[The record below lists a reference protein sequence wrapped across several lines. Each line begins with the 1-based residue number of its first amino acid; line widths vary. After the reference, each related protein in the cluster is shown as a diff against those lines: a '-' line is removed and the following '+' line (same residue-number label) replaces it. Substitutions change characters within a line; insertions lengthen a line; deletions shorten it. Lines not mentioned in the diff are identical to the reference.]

1 MNLAFLCAQL
11 LEDPKKIYT
20 SESTSNARCL
30 IGLPPIGNK
39 AVTRI
44 QLTVYGKQVD
54 QLANLKAGHQIYLHG
69 SKLRYDIDTKEFRL
83 EGGNFGTVSHEYFP
97 VFNTVILSGRCI
109 KNINRDDERDYKVT
123 PSGLMICNQSL
134 SVNTGRNQSDI
145 FNFYAINSTEDRNK
159 LAELLKNFTRKG
171 VGLTVQ
177 GRLLTDEW
185 KDKMTGQGRSQT
197 KIQLIQMTLGPK
209 TQTNPDAIEPKTNLA
224 SGTAPETL
232 WGNQQDDSGPAI
244 GGLPGLDQVGS
255 PWGEATEQ
263 PTAAA
268 ANVPSSAP
276 EGEDPPFSTKMIQSP
291 KLSR

>member
-109 KNINRDDERDYKVT
+109 KNINKDDERDYKVT

-209 TQTNPDAIEPKTNLA
+209 TQAAPDSIEPKTNLA
-224 SGTAPETL
+224 SGAAPETL

-276 EGEDPPFSTKMIQSP
+276 EGEDPPF
-291 KLSR
+291 

>member
-185 KDKMTGQGRSQT
+185 KDKTTGQGRSQT

-209 TQTNPDAIEPKTNLA
+209 SQPSPDAIEPKTNLA
-224 SGTAPETL
+224 SGAAPETL

-276 EGEDPPFSTKMIQSP
+276 EGEDPPF
-291 KLSR
+291 

>member
-69 SKLRYDIDTKEFRL
+69 SKLRYDIETKEFRL

-109 KNINRDDERDYKVT
+109 KNINKDDERDYKVT

-209 TQTNPDAIEPKTNLA
+209 TQAAPDAIEPKTNLA

-276 EGEDPPFSTKMIQSP
+276 EGEDPPF
-291 KLSR
+291 

>member
-69 SKLRYDIDTKEFRL
+69 SKLRYDIDTKEFRF

-109 KNINRDDERDYKVT
+109 KNINRDDERDYKVI

-224 SGTAPETL
+224 SGTAPESL

-244 GGLPGLDQVGS
+244 GGLPGLDQVSS

-276 EGEDPPFSTKMIQSP
+276 EGEDPPF
-291 KLSR
+291 

>member
-69 SKLRYDIDTKEFRL
+69 SKLRYDIETKEFRL

-109 KNINRDDERDYKVT
+109 KNINKDDERDYKVT

-145 FNFYAINSTEDRNK
+145 FNFYAINNMEDRNK

-276 EGEDPPFSTKMIQSP
+276 EGEDPPF
-291 KLSR
+291 

>member
-109 KNINRDDERDYKVT
+109 KNINKDDERDYKVT

-134 SVNTGRNQSDI
+134 SVSTGRNQSDI

-209 TQTNPDAIEPKTNLA
+209 TQSAPDAIEPKTNLA

-244 GGLPGLDQVGS
+244 GGLPGLDQVSS

-276 EGEDPPFSTKMIQSP
+276 EGEDPPF
-291 KLSR
+291 

>member
-69 SKLRYDIDTKEFRL
+69 SKLRYNIETKEFRL

-276 EGEDPPFSTKMIQSP
+276 EGEDPPF
-291 KLSR
+291 

>member
-185 KDKMTGQGRSQT
+185 KDKTTGQGRSQT

-209 TQTNPDAIEPKTNLA
+209 TQSNPDAIEPKTNLA
-224 SGTAPETL
+224 SGTAPESL
-232 WGNQQDDSGPAI
+232 WGNQQDDSGPAM

-255 PWGEATEQ
+255 PWGETTEQ

-276 EGEDPPFSTKMIQSP
+276 EGEDPPF
-291 KLSR
+291 

>member
-209 TQTNPDAIEPKTNLA
+209 TQSNPDAIEPKTNLA

-276 EGEDPPFSTKMIQSP
+276 EGEDPPF
-291 KLSR
+291 

>member
-11 LEDPKKIYT
+11 LEDPKKVYT

-69 SKLRYDIDTKEFRL
+69 SKLRYDIDTREFRL

-224 SGTAPETL
+224 SGTAPESL
-232 WGNQQDDSGPAI
+232 WGNQQDDSGPAM

-276 EGEDPPFSTKMIQSP
+276 DGEDPPF
-291 KLSR
+291 

>member
-134 SVNTGRNQSDI
+134 SVSTGRNQSDI

-255 PWGEATEQ
+255 PWGETTEQ

-276 EGEDPPFSTKMIQSP
+276 EGEDPPF
-291 KLSR
+291 

>member
-11 LEDPKKIYT
+11 ADDPKRVYT
-20 SESTSNARCL
+20 SESSSNATCTVM
-30 IGLPPIGNK
+30 LPPIGNK
-39 AVTRI
+39 APTKI

-69 SKLRYDIDTKEFRL
+69 SKLRYDIDTREFRL

-109 KNINRDDERDYKVT
+109 KNINRNDDRDYKVT

-159 LAELLKNFTRKG
+159 LAELLLNFTRKG

-177 GRLLTDEW
+177 GRLLTDKW
-185 KDKMTGQGRSQT
+185 KDKNTGEERSQT

-209 TQTNPDAIEPKTNLA
+209 TQSAPDEIEPKNNLA
-224 SGTAPETL
+224 SNTTPETL

-255 PWGEATEQ
+255 PWGEATGQ
-263 PTAAA
+263 PTAAT
-268 ANVPSSAP
+268 ANVPSSTPDEEGAP
-276 EGEDPPFSTKMIQSP
+276 F
-291 KLSR
+291 

>member
-185 KDKMTGQGRSQT
+185 KDKTTGQGRSQT

-209 TQTNPDAIEPKTNLA
+209 TQPSPDAIEPKTNLA
-224 SGTAPETL
+224 SGTAPESL

-244 GGLPGLDQVGS
+244 GGLPGLDQVSS

-276 EGEDPPFSTKMIQSP
+276 EGEDPPF
-291 KLSR
+291 

>member
-232 WGNQQDDSGPAI
+232 WGNQQDDRGPAI

-255 PWGEATEQ
+255 PWGETAEQ

-276 EGEDPPFSTKMIQSP
+276 EGEDPPF
-291 KLSR
+291 

>member
-209 TQTNPDAIEPKTNLA
+209 TQSAPDAIEPKTNLA

-244 GGLPGLDQVGS
+244 GGLPGLDQVSS

-276 EGEDPPFSTKMIQSP
+276 EGEDPPF
-291 KLSR
+291 

>member
-109 KNINRDDERDYKVT
+109 KNINRDDERDFKVT
-123 PSGLMICNQSL
+123 ASGLMICNQSL

-232 WGNQQDDSGPAI
+232 WGNQQDDSGPAM

-276 EGEDPPFSTKMIQSP
+276 EGEDPPF
-291 KLSR
+291 

>member
-134 SVNTGRNQSDI
+134 SVSTGRNQSDI

-276 EGEDPPFSTKMIQSP
+276 EGEDPPF
-291 KLSR
+291 

>member
-134 SVNTGRNQSDI
+134 SVSTGRNQSDI

-232 WGNQQDDSGPAI
+232 WGNQQDDSGPAM

-263 PTAAA
+263 PTVAA

-276 EGEDPPFSTKMIQSP
+276 EGEDPPF
-291 KLSR
+291 

>member
-54 QLANLKAGHQIYLHG
+54 QLANLRAGHQIYLHG

-109 KNINRDDERDYKVT
+109 KNINKDDERDYKVT

-276 EGEDPPFSTKMIQSP
+276 EGEDPPF
-291 KLSR
+291 

>member
-54 QLANLKAGHQIYLHG
+54 QLANLRAGHQIYLHG
-69 SKLRYDIDTKEFRL
+69 SKLRYDIETKEFRL

-109 KNINRDDERDYKVT
+109 KNINKNDDRDYKVT

-134 SVNTGRNQSDI
+134 SVSTGRNQSDI

-209 TQTNPDAIEPKTNLA
+209 TQPSPDAIEPKTNLA
-224 SGTAPETL
+224 SGTAPESL

-244 GGLPGLDQVGS
+244 GGLPGLDQVSS

-268 ANVPSSAP
+268 ANVPSSAL
-276 EGEDPPFSTKMIQSP
+276 EGEDPPF
-291 KLSR
+291 

>member
-109 KNINRDDERDYKVT
+109 KNINKDDERDYKVT

-209 TQTNPDAIEPKTNLA
+209 TQATPDTIEPKTNLA

-232 WGNQQDDSGPAI
+232 WGNQQDDSGPAM

-276 EGEDPPFSTKMIQSP
+276 EGEDPPF
-291 KLSR
+291 

>member
-109 KNINRDDERDYKVT
+109 KNINKDDERDYKVT

-255 PWGEATEQ
+255 PWGETTEQ

-276 EGEDPPFSTKMIQSP
+276 EGEDPPF
-291 KLSR
+291 

>member
-209 TQTNPDAIEPKTNLA
+209 TQSNPDAIEPKTNLA

-232 WGNQQDDSGPAI
+232 WGNQQDDSGPAM

-276 EGEDPPFSTKMIQSP
+276 EGEDPPF
-291 KLSR
+291 

>member
-109 KNINRDDERDYKVT
+109 KNINKDDERDYKVT

-185 KDKMTGQGRSQT
+185 KDKITGQGRSQT

-209 TQTNPDAIEPKTNLA
+209 TQSAPDAIEPKTNLA

-276 EGEDPPFSTKMIQSP
+276 EGEDPPF
-291 KLSR
+291 

>member
-232 WGNQQDDSGPAI
+232 WGNQQDDSGPAM

-276 EGEDPPFSTKMIQSP
+276 DGEDPPF
-291 KLSR
+291 

>member
-69 SKLRYDIDTKEFRL
+69 SKLRYDIETKEFRL

-209 TQTNPDAIEPKTNLA
+209 TQAAPDAIEPKTNLA

-276 EGEDPPFSTKMIQSP
+276 EGEDPPF
-291 KLSR
+291 

>member
-109 KNINRDDERDYKVT
+109 KNINKDDERDYKVT

-145 FNFYAINSTEDRNK
+145 FNFYAINNMEDRNK

-209 TQTNPDAIEPKTNLA
+209 TQAAPDAIEPKTNLA

-276 EGEDPPFSTKMIQSP
+276 EGEDPPF
-291 KLSR
+291 

>member
-244 GGLPGLDQVGS
+244 GGLPGVDQGGS

-276 EGEDPPFSTKMIQSP
+276 EGEDPPF
-291 KLSR
+291 

>member
-224 SGTAPETL
+224 SGTAPESL

-255 PWGEATEQ
+255 PWGETTEQ

-268 ANVPSSAP
+268 AHVPSSAP
-276 EGEDPPFSTKMIQSP
+276 EGEDPPF
-291 KLSR
+291 

>member
-109 KNINRDDERDYKVT
+109 KNINTDDERDFKIT
-123 PSGLMICNQSL
+123 ASGLMICNQSL

-145 FNFYAINSTEDRNK
+145 FNFYAINSTDDRNK

-232 WGNQQDDSGPAI
+232 WGNQQDDSGPAM

-276 EGEDPPFSTKMIQSP
+276 EGEDPPF
-291 KLSR
+291 

>member
-109 KNINRDDERDYKVT
+109 KNINKDDERDYKVT

-209 TQTNPDAIEPKTNLA
+209 TQAAPDAIEPKTNLA

-232 WGNQQDDSGPAI
+232 WGNQQDDSGPAM
-244 GGLPGLDQVGS
+244 GGLPGLDQVSS

-276 EGEDPPFSTKMIQSP
+276 EGEDPPF
-291 KLSR
+291 

>member
-134 SVNTGRNQSDI
+134 SVSTGRNQSDI

-197 KIQLIQMTLGPK
+197 KIQLIQITLGPK

-232 WGNQQDDSGPAI
+232 WGNQQDDSGPAM

-276 EGEDPPFSTKMIQSP
+276 EGEDPPF
-291 KLSR
+291 

>member
-69 SKLRYDIDTKEFRL
+69 SKLRYDIETKEFRL

-109 KNINRDDERDYKVT
+109 KNINKDDERDYKVT

-209 TQTNPDAIEPKTNLA
+209 TQAAPDTIEPKTNLA

-276 EGEDPPFSTKMIQSP
+276 EGEDPPF
-291 KLSR
+291 

>member
-30 IGLPPIGNK
+30 IGLPPIGSK

-232 WGNQQDDSGPAI
+232 WGNQQDDSGPAM

-276 EGEDPPFSTKMIQSP
+276 EGEDPPF
-291 KLSR
+291 

>member
-109 KNINRDDERDYKVT
+109 KNINKDDERDYKVT

-209 TQTNPDAIEPKTNLA
+209 TQSAPDAIEPKTNLA

-255 PWGEATEQ
+255 PWGDTPSQ

-276 EGEDPPFSTKMIQSP
+276 DGEDPPF
-291 KLSR
+291 

>member
-185 KDKMTGQGRSQT
+185 KDKTTGQGRSQT

-224 SGTAPETL
+224 SGTAPESL

-244 GGLPGLDQVGS
+244 GGLPGLDQVSS

-276 EGEDPPFSTKMIQSP
+276 EGEDPPF
-291 KLSR
+291 

>member
-20 SESTSNARCL
+20 SESTSNTRCL

-263 PTAAA
+263 STAAA

-276 EGEDPPFSTKMIQSP
+276 EGEDPPF
-291 KLSR
+291 

>member
-109 KNINRDDERDYKVT
+109 KNINKDDERDYKVT

-232 WGNQQDDSGPAI
+232 WGNQQDDSGPAM

-276 EGEDPPFSTKMIQSP
+276 EGEDPPF
-291 KLSR
+291 